1 MHRYAS
7 KFLWELVRKTLKM
20 EKSNL
25 DVSLNRIKSLAKE
38 CGVSLVY
45 ICRRLGVAKVYFI
58 AIYLF

>member
-1 MHRYAS
+1 
-7 KFLWELVRKTLKM
+7 M